1 MPPKKVVRGKT
12 KAQSVKR
19 PKPNVSKV
27 TMVAF
32 PRQAETDFPLRVF
45 DTEGR
50 KKFAELEKKNVNG
63 NKLAAYDMFLLQTHF
78 PTQRRQHTAAQKAL
92 TKTNERAQAGRRPDA
107 RKLISEKRRR
117 ASDSVTNSQVDVD
130 EDEGRS
136 DAVTTS
142 ARSGVKVHCDIV
154 CLYMNFKSE
163 IMMHSLH
170 LNHGAFYLHLL

>member
-1 MPPKKVVRGKT
+1 MPPKKVVQGKP
-12 KAQSVKR
+12 KPPPVKR
-19 PKPNVSKV
+19 PKPNVSNV
-27 TMVAF
+27 TLVPF
-32 PRQAETDFPLRVF
+32 PRQAASDFPFRVF

-107 RKLISEKRRR
+107 RKLTSEKRRR

-154 CLYMNFKSE
+154 
-163 IMMHSLH
+163 
-170 LNHGAFYLHLL
+170 YLHEFQL